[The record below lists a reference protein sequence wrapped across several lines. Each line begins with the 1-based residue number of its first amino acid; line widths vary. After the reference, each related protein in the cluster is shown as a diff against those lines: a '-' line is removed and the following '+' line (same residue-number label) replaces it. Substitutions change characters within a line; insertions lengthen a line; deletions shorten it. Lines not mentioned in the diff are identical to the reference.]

1 MGQFSNTVNS
11 SSYSNTITDLTSGY
25 QDRLAKNPYYKFT
38 DKKPTKVTYWNTNNT
53 MSTYDQGT
61 QQNYDQLS
69 EEDPARY
76 NRVNGFYLYG
86 ITRMTTDIQ
95 IEEFGPATSPIEGEA
110 YVLPNTIIP
119 IANDYFIID
128 YLKDNP
134 ILFRVTAATPDT
146 LETGGNFYRISYMLD
161 QSNREKYQWLLRHTV
176 KTFTYYPDN
185 VGTNYACILS
195 DSDSALLEKL
205 ANTYNT
211 LRQYYIEIFY
221 RKNVQ
226 TFIYPYDR
234 GDYLLYDPYLVE
246 FLIRNKLMQAE
257 GNDYLYVSQATFRSS
272 TFSIEYAKTI
282 FKNIE
287 DRNPGLSL
295 NSAYPIPICDPN
307 SLLIDRLE
315 EYFELSVLRQNIDML
330 NPINILDMD
339 LFDRIVENNL
349 YNEEDIQLPIYRNI
363 IINYVNGQGI
373 SSLNDNQIDS
383 IFKIEFAR
391 NKLCFYEIPI
401 LLYCLKGYIN
411 ELSSSKHSDMDEDAV
426 CPVCYMTGK

>member
-146 LETGGNFYRISYMLD
+146 LETGANFYRISYMLD

-234 GDYLLYDPYLVE
+234 GDYLLYDPYLIE

-287 DRNPGLSL
+287 DRNPGLAL
-295 NSAYPIPICDPN
+295 NSAYPISICDPN

-339 LFDRIVENNL
+339 LFDRIVENNR

-363 IINYVNGQGI
+363 IINYVNGEGI

-401 LLYCLKGYIN
+401 LMYCLKGYIN
-411 ELSSSKHSDMDEDAV
+411 ELSSSKYSNMDEDAV